1 MGAGGVVYT
10 HDLLE
15 KKGKGG
21 TNELVRNMQTKDA
34 LCTYQRDMVHRI
46 LTCFTS
52 GKWDF
57 SEELF

>member
-34 LCTYQRDMVHRI
+34 LCTYQRDMVH
-46 LTCFTS
+46 
-52 GKWDF
+52 
-57 SEELF
+57 